1 MNEVI
6 NNRIAYK
13 EFTLEFKNKKQSI
26 KEALISA
33 NYLILIKYY
42 DQSRKCIIYRFLYWL

>member
-26 KEALISA
+26 KEALIST
-33 NYLILIKYY
+33 NYVILIK
-42 DQSRKCIIYRFLYWL
+42 